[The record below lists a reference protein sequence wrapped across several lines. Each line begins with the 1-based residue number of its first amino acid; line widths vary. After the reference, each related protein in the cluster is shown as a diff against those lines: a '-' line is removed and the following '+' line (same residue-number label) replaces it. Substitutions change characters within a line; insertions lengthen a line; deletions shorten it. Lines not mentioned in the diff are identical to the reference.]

1 MYPTLIDGKLVGIRD
16 IKVPDSSRHLYEYL
30 IARSSIVEIE
40 NYQQT
45 LMTINSPDVLASIQS
60 GDDDWEECVD
70 LSVAQMIKERSL
82 FGYNALLSRR

>member
-1 MYPTLIDGKLVGIRD
+1 M
-16 IKVPDSSRHLYEYL
+16 PDSSRHLYEYL
-30 IARSSIVEIE
+30 IARSSVVEIE

-82 FGYNALLSRR
+82 FGYNALSSRR